1 MKARCT
7 DERSTTDNANPIVN
21 AVFIFLTGSAV
32 IVIPAPLIGNAG
44 NGAWLSLLLSFI
56 GAIALLATVLSLHK
70 MHPRLTFI
78 EYSRSLVGKWLT
90 VLIGI
95 PFAFTQLNSTAGIV
109 LDIGL
114 FMTSSMLRETPLY
127 LFNLIIFIAVAFTA
141 RGGIELFARMF
152 PMLIITSILFITV
165 ILLLAAGHYDIEF
178 LLPVMPDGIK
188 PILHGT
194 YFSFLGFPYSELVIF
209 SMLLPFV
216 SNQDYVSVKKGMVS
230 ALTFNWI
237 YLVAVTICALLV
249 FGPIA
254 GDRPYST
261 YEVARVTRFDILIG
275 YSLITTSYMKAV
287 ITFYILYMTIV
298 HLLKVKDPNVLIF
311 PLAFICFLFS
321 LIQLSLGHARW
332 GEHVTVAEPLLKLC
346 SYIIPLIF
354 IAIIAYFK
362 KNKKR
367 AAT

>member
-1 MKARCT
+1 MKGQQQIT
-7 DERSTTDNANPIVN
+7 PIQLSMLF
-21 AVFIFLTGSAV
+21 FIFLTGSAV

-188 PILHGT
+188 PILRGT

-230 ALTFNWI
+230 ALTFNGI

-311 PLAFICFLFS
+311 PLALICFLFS

-367 AAT
+367 AAAT